1 MKSSSANTLQYTV
14 ELLEATEKGDHSSSY
29 IFSQLRN
36 KQPSGGGRGEGGNQ
50 KTIPVHALGKMK
62 KIYMYLKRYIG
73 KKRQKI

>member
-36 KQPSGGGRGEGGNQ
+36 KQPSEGWGKEKQ
-50 KTIPVHALGKMK
+50 KKTIPVLALGKNIK
-62 KIYMYLKRYIG
+62 
-73 KKRQKI
+73 